1 MESLFLLS
9 SKTPDPPSF
18 SAPRLEHTT
27 AEIEYANQKWR
38 AKGLRLKASM
48 GLSHTLPWLSSNKL
62 SRRRL
67 KGSMRSH
74 SGTRKARQKMRSP
87 GSLFPWKSGFCVV
100 SGLAQYHPQSPGG
113 IPWVLSAYFHC
124 WTTEGEII
132 DGSRYVHPVS
142 IGFHQ
147 DEKAPKNVEV
157 IVQCIKEWWWKTS
170 SGLQLSTSML
180 TECVHVT
187 VK

>member
-1 MESLFLLS
+1 
-9 SKTPDPPSF
+9 
-18 SAPRLEHTT
+18 
-27 AEIEYANQKWR
+27 
-38 AKGLRLKASM
+38 M

-62 SRRRL
+62 SCWRL

-100 SGLAQYHPQSPGG
+100 SGLAQSHPQNPGG
-113 IPWVLSAYFHC
+113 IPWALSAYFHC

-147 DEKAPKNVEV
+147 DEKAKKILEV

-170 SGLQLSTSML
+170 SGLQLSTRML
-180 TECVHVT
+180 TECVHLT
-187 VK
+187 VKWKKKKKKANNLSLARIKTRKNICSSELVCQNTQFSILALCDVIKG